1 MVQVLAG
8 LIEREPD
15 PLVVKL
21 PRTPGRKDSE
31 YMHLFSG
38 PVDVEAYASQ
48 ARETRSESS
57 RERHGDAELAERVSQ
72 LEAEV
77 AAIKAKLG

>member
-1 MVQVLAG
+1 MQ
-8 LIEREPD
+8 
-15 PLVVKL
+15 L

-38 PVDVEAYASQ
+38 PVDAEAHAIQ
-48 ARETRSESS
+48 ARAAKDSETPGRLSLS
-57 RERHGDAELAERVSQ
+57 DLAERVST

-77 AAIKAKLG
+77 AELKEKLR